1 MILKMAERGTE
12 ISSVESSNKKAKEEL
27 SIDEVKTEIV
37 KTLAEKL
44 IEYTENNSEENSK
57 KISQRE

>member
-1 MILKMAERGTE
+1 MAERGAD

-27 SIDEVKTEIV
+27 STDEVKTEIV

-57 KISQRE
+57 KISQGE

>member
-1 MILKMAERGTE
+1 MAERGTE